1 MGVHTEAVQ
10 QLYVAYFSRPADAA
24 GLTYWEGVV
33 AANNG
38 STAAISETFANS
50 QEYKDTFAGQSQYQV
65 VNTIYMNLFG
75 RPAEPAGL
83 AYWGQAL
90 INGTFTVAEA
100 VTTIAGG
107 AKDSDATAY
116 ANKVKAAT
124 AFTEAL
130 DTSAEILGYSGTNA
144 NLAAKAWLAG
154 VTTDASLTAA
164 VVPATLNASIGTV
177 IANGNSS
184 TGQNFTLTSTIGEQV
199 TGTAGS
205 DVFTAVVDTATT
217 STFNTG
223 DNINGLGGQDTLN
236 LLVTSNATQLPVGTT
251 VSNIEIVNVTYAGAV
266 AADLGL
272 DSANFGGVQQ
282 LWQVAS
288 ATGSTFQDVTVG
300 TGVTAGF
307 RSTGNA
313 ASAAAA
319 TATVTAAAGVTAVA
333 VALDGVDDGSTI
345 TLADTAASLSTVTV
359 SGSVATTAAVAGT
372 PAVVGVDV
380 NGNGDYT
387 DAGDTAPVAAVP
399 AVAASN
405 VLTLTAAAAADID
418 TLNLSLT
425 SNTTVVISAL
435 DDLNTVNASGST
447 GNLTI
452 NLGSPDELR
461 SATFGS
467 GNDIVTLNT
476 GSLAVA
482 AGSTTGT
489 LAIDLGAGNDVLNL
503 SAGANPA
510 AIATTITL
518 GAGNDTLAIATL
530 ANLTAVSATG
540 ITNDLITVTDFNA
553 AQDVLDLSALGTAVA
568 PATGRD
574 VFVNTELANIAAAA
588 DFSAALALAASYT
601 AVNSYSVFNYGGD
614 AYIFNNVAGE
624 GLTAGDGLVKIVG
637 LSVDA
642 LNGTNFVA

>member
-10 QLYVAYFSRPADAA
+10 KLYVAYFSRPADAA

-100 VTTIAGG
+100 VTTIADG

-130 DTSAEILGYSGTNA
+130 DTSAEILGYSGTAA
-144 NLAAKAWLAG
+144 NLAAKTWLAG
-154 VTTDASLTAA
+154 VTTDASLTTA
-164 VVPATLNASIGTV
+164 VVPATLNASIATV
-177 IANGNSS
+177 ISTGSAS
-184 TGQNFTLTSTIGEQV
+184 TGQNFVLTSTIGEQIV
-199 TGTAGS
+199 GTAGN
-205 DVFTAVVDTATT
+205 DVISAVVDAEGTL
-217 STFNTG
+217 NVG
-223 DNINGLGGQDTLN
+223 DTINGMGGQDTLN
-236 LLVTSNATQLPVGTT
+236 LLVTNGSEIPQGVT
-251 VSNIEIVNVTYAGAV
+251 VSNIEIVNITH
-266 AADLGL
+266 AAASGGTEI
-272 DSANFGGVQQ
+272 DSSIFGGVQQ
-282 LWQVAS
+282 LWQIDNTNAAS
-288 ATGSTFQDVTVG
+288 DFQDVLVG

-307 RSTGNA
+307 RSTGAA
-313 ASAAAA
+313 ASNVAA

-333 VALDGVDDGSTI
+333 VALDGVASGSAITIGETSTDGVG
-345 TLADTAASLSTVTV
+345 TVSV
-359 SGSVATTAAVAGT
+359 SGSVTTIPASGSGAT
-372 PAVVGVDV
+372 
-380 NGNGDYT
+380 
-387 DAGDTAPVAAVP
+387 AVP
-399 AVAASN
+399 AAN
-405 VLTLTAAAAADID
+405 TLTIGASAGDID
-418 TLNLSLT
+418 VLNLSLS
-425 SNTTVVISAL
+425 SNTTVNIAAL
-435 DDLNTVNASGST
+435 DDLNTFNAAGST
-447 GNLTI
+447 GNLTV
-452 NLGSPDELR
+452 NLGTPDELR
-461 SATFGS
+461 TATFGS
-467 GNDIVTLNT
+467 GNDTVTLNL
-476 GSLAVA
+476 GSLAPA
-482 AGSTTGT
+482 SGATTGT
-489 LAIDLGAGNDVLNL
+489 FAIDLGAGNDVLNL
-503 SAGANPA
+503 SAGANA
-510 AIATTITL
+510 NAIATTITL

-530 ANLTAVSATG
+530 ANLTAVNAAG

-574 VFVNTELANIAAAA
+574 IFVNTELANIAAAA

-601 AVNSYSVFNYGGD
+601 AVGSYSVFNYGAD

-624 GLTAGDGLVKIVG
+624 GLTAGDGLVKVVG